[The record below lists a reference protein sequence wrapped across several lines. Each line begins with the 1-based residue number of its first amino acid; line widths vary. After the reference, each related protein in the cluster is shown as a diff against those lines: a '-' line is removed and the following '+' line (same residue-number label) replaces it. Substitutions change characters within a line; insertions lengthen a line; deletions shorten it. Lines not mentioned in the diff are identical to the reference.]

1 MGESGSARGEGVAPS
16 RASSG
21 PERTGSFAFGRWLRK
36 AKTDRA
42 GAFLAG
48 LRGAGPASSIPG
60 AWACP
65 GLLPAQCLSPV
76 MSGAPRPR
84 PGRPSPI
91 LPRARKRRPGS
102 VAPCSRRTCWGL
114 IRVVGAGHRQTD
126 RELGGR
132 GCPEGLA
139 CSPPASH
146 PGLPK
151 IGHLSVCELSLEN
164 SVMSALEPWMP
175 ALRARLA
182 ASQVE

>member
-16 RASSG
+16 GASSG

-36 AKTDRA
+36 AKTNRA

-76 MSGAPRPR
+76 MSGAPRPG

-91 LPRARKRRPGS
+91 LPAGS
-102 VAPCSRRTCWGL
+102 VAPCSRRTSSV
-114 IRVVGAGHRQTD
+114 RRERATD

-175 ALRARLA
+175 ALRARLV
-182 ASQVE
+182 AS